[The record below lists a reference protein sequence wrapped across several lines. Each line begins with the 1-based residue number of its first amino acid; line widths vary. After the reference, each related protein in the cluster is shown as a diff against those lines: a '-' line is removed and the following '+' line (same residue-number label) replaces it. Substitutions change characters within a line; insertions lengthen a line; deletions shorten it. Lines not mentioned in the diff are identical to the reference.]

1 MSNSLTLPFSGKLDT
16 DGTVF
21 EIIDPSFG
29 GTAISGSAYGT
40 NSRTGDTGT
49 GVLGQSDQGIG
60 VVGSS
65 TASPGVQGNST
76 HSDGVVGV
84 GKNGVHGVSASP
96 NDSGVWGQNTGAG
109 YGVAGS
115 TNSANAAGVW
125 GDNQGPGPAHG
136 VRGTSVGG
144 EGVHGESKSQTWAG
158 VTGIASDPVGIG
170 PGVWAESQG
179 KGPGIVAIGNPAG
192 QFRGDVEVTGD
203 LRLMNAD
210 CAEDFDIS
218 GTEEISPGTVMV
230 IDDESALYP
239 SQQAYDKRVAGVIS
253 GAGGGRPAIILDKRD
268 ANNNRLPIGL
278 VGKVYCKVD
287 AQYSPIE
294 VGDLLTTSPTPGH
307 AMKAA
312 DPLKAFGSVIGKSL
326 RPLKGGKGLIPILIA
341 LQ

>member
-16 DGTVF
+16 DSTVF
-21 EIIDPSFG
+21 EIIDPSSG
-29 GTAISGSAYGT
+29 GTAISGSAYGI
-40 NSRTGDTGT
+40 NSRTGDYGI

-60 VVGSS
+60 VEGSS
-65 TASPGVQGNST
+65 TVRPGVQGNST
-76 HSDGVVGV
+76 QGDGVFGV
-84 GKNGVHGVSASP
+84 GKNGVHGESASP
-96 NDSGVWGQNTGAG
+96 TDSGVWGQNTASG

-115 TNSANAAGVW
+115 ANSGNAAGVW
-125 GDNQGPGPAHG
+125 GDNKGPGHG

-158 VTGIASDPVGIG
+158 VTGIASDPAGIG

-179 KGPGIVAIGNPAG
+179 RGPGIVAIGNPAG

-218 GTEEISPGTVMV
+218 STEEISPGTVMV
-230 IDDESALYP
+230 IDDEGALYP
-239 SQQAYDKRVAGVIS
+239 SEQAYDKRVAGVIS
-253 GAGGGRPAIILDKRD
+253 GAGGGKPAIILDKRH
-268 ANNNRLPIGL
+268 ANNNRMPIGL

-294 VGDLLTTSPTPGH
+294 VGDLLTTSATRGH

-326 RPLKGGKGLIPILIA
+326 HRLNEGQGLIPILIA